1 MRYITLSLI
10 KIIGIFPILSMKR
23 IRYFLECIY
32 HSLSEEEL
40 IFYILRK
47 IALLLSL
54 NNCVRSYLRGFFLLL
69 GRREAPY
76 KHKKR
81 KKATI
86 SHKRSYK

>member
-1 MRYITLSLI
+1 MRCITLSLI

-23 IRYFLECIY
+23 IRYFLERIY
-32 HSLSEEEL
+32 HSLPQEEL
-40 IFYILRK
+40 ILYILRK

-54 NNCVRSYLRGFFLLL
+54 NNCIRSYLRGFFLLL
-69 GRREAPY
+69 GRRETPH